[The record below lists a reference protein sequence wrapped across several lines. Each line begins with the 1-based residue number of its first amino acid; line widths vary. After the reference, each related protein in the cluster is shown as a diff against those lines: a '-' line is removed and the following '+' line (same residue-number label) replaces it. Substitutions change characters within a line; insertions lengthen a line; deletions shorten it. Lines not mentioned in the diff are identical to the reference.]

1 MTTFSISPSVSH
13 NVEIK
18 KTKFLKRVTTDGMFE
33 TELTPNNYNYVQL
46 IHKDSQ
52 GQGLFKASN
61 NSRFIDSVLY
71 WGIIGDEFN
80 DLQ

>member
-1 MTTFSISPSVSH
+1 MTTFSVSPSVSH
-13 NVEIK
+13 NVTK
-18 KTKFLKRVTTDGMFE
+18 KETKFLKRVTTDEMFE
-33 TELTPNNYNYVQL
+33 AHLTPSDYNYVQL

-52 GQGLFKASN
+52 GQGLFKVSN
-61 NSRFIDSVLY
+61 NGRFIDSVLY

>member
-13 NVEIK
+13 NVTK
-18 KTKFLKRVTTDGMFE
+18 KETKFLKRVTTYEMFE
-33 TELTPNNYNYVQL
+33 ARTTPNDYNYVQL
-46 IHKDSQ
+46 IYKDSQ
-52 GQGLFKASN
+52 GQGLFEASN
-61 NSRFIDSVLY
+61 DSRFIGSTLF

>member
-18 KTKFLKRVTTDGMFE
+18 KTEFLSVV
-33 TELTPNNYNYVQL
+33 TPNSMSVAMSTPTNYDHVQL
-46 IHKDSQ
+46 IYKHSQ
-52 GQGLFKASN
+52 EEGLFKATN
-61 NSRFIDSVLY
+61 NNGTSVLY

>member
-13 NVEIK
+13 KVEIK
-18 KTKFLKRVTTDGMFE
+18 KTKFLSVI
-33 TELTPNNYNYVQL
+33 TPNSIGVAMNIPADYDHVQL
-46 IHKDSQ
+46 IYKYSQ
-52 GQGLFKASN
+52 EEGLFRATDGN
-61 NSRFIDSVLY
+61 NTSVLY

>member
-13 NVEIK
+13 NVGIK
-18 KTKFLKRVTTDGMFE
+18 KTKFLTVVNFDCISTACSMPED
-33 TELTPNNYNYVQL
+33 YDHVQL
-46 IHKDSQ
+46 IYKYSQ
-52 GQGLFKASN
+52 EEGLFKATI
-61 NSRFIDSVLY
+61 NSSTSVLY